1 MSNSSHVTLRRDRKR
16 LMPVGIEQ
24 MLVHLTGG
32 RVPVE
37 TVHSKLIR
45 TPRRRELALWEARRN
60 RVLSLF

>member
-32 RVPVE
+32 RASVG
-37 TVHSKLIR
+37 TVHSSSF
-45 TPRRRELALWEARRN
+45 EHLAGE
-60 RVLSLF
+60 S